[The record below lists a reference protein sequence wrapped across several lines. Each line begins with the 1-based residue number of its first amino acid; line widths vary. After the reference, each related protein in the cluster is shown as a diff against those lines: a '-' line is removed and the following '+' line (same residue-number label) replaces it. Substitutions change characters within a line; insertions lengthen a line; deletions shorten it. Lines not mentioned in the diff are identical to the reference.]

1 MIEYEGRVF
10 RPPSEAYSLIVQV
23 TIGCSHNKCTF
34 CDMYKEKRFRV
45 RKLEEVK
52 ADFDEAR
59 RMYRRVSRIF
69 LADGDALMCRP
80 EHMAEILRYIKKLF
94 PECERVTSYGS
105 PASILCKKQEDLNM
119 LHDLGLEM
127 IYLGLESGS
136 DEVLRRVNKGETAD
150 EIVRAGLMVKEAGI
164 LISDI
169 DPEDVDMPF
178 GTMAGAGVIFGTTG
192 GVTEAVLRHISD
204 NKRGNGIE
212 YQSVRGLKGVKEV
225 DIPFGEKTLHIGV
238 VSGLGNAEKLI
249 ERVKAGEHFDFIE
262 VMACPGGCINGAGQP
277 FVHEAEKQARS
288 HGLYNADRMCSIKSS
303 EENPLMT
310 SLYDGLL
317 KGKVHELLHVEYKK

>member
-1 MIEYEGRVF
+1 MFEYEGRVF

-45 RKLEEVK
+45 RKLEDVK

-59 RMYRRVSRIF
+59 RMYRRVDRIF

-105 PASILCKKQEDLNM
+105 PASILCKKQEDLNL
-119 LHDLGLEM
+119 LHELGLEM

-150 EIVRAGLMVKEAGI
+150 EIVRAGLMVKEAGMKLSVTCI
-164 LISDI
+164 AGLGSLELSEEHAVKTAEALSRMKPEYIGLLTLLFELPTPLMRDWQEGRLSDE
-169 DPEDVDMPF
+169 PNRNRARNAHPSRAYRLRGQHFPCKPRLQLRQPRRHAQPRPRRDVSAPA
-178 GTMAGAGVIFGTTG
+178 AGARGQGQVPQRIFPCKITN
-192 GVTEAVLRHISD
+192 R
-204 NKRGNGIE
+204 KRFRLCD
-212 YQSVRGLKGVKEV
+212 SC
-225 DIPFGEKTLHIGV
+225 
-238 VSGLGNAEKLI
+238 KL
-249 ERVKAGEHFDFIE
+249 
-262 VMACPGGCINGAGQP
+262 
-277 FVHEAEKQARS
+277 
-288 HGLYNADRMCSIKSS
+288 
-303 EENPLMT
+303 
-310 SLYDGLL
+310 
-317 KGKVHELLHVEYKK
+317 